1 MVALTSISSSKI
13 STLSA
18 ALALG
23 TRKALQ
29 DCYGHSSI
37 TGYHHDYTNDVIS
50 IRTGSIIS
58 EQEKD
63 WTRRIGNDCHLIC
76 IEDPFNISH
85 DLGRSSSR
93 QVQHQ
98 NPKGRV

>member
-50 IRTGSIIS
+50 IRTGSIIRS
-58 EQEKD
+58 NLKFSLSTASSFLD
-63 WTRRIGNDCHLIC
+63 SPFSSIVVFVRISG
-76 IEDPFNISH
+76 S
-85 DLGRSSSR
+85 RSFSFILLASF
-93 QVQHQ
+93 
-98 NPKGRV
+98 